1 MRYCGFSEFFHDAG
15 IAFITSEG
23 DIEFATHA
31 ERYTKHKNDPDLPD
45 VLMNMIKKDD
55 HVSFYEDHAHRNY
68 RVYIYEWNCE
78 LIQIQVFLQVL

>member
-31 ERYTKHKNDPDLPD
+31 ERYTKHKNDAQLPNI
-45 VLMNMIKKDD
+45 LMDMIKKDD
-55 HVSFYEDHAHRNY
+55 HVSFYEGS
-68 RVYIYEWNCE
+68 CT
-78 LIQIQVFLQVL
+78 